1 MSALTRVAAAP
12 MRRFLGFSAAVLCV
26 YIALFRG
33 TWQSL
38 QQPRPAQL
46 PDVAQ
51 LLAGQQRRRQAV
63 AARAGTLAAAHGSSG
78 LTSVPGIVPQPTHS
92 SQGGGRE
99 LLARA
104 PPSRVAEVAAPVA
117 AAPPGVASS
126 AATAQVGAG
135 VQLDFGPGL
144 GVVRLHLRREWS
156 STSTAYAAAVA
167 EARLAAS
174 CAHRLEPYPH
184 PYPRPYP

>member
-1 MSALTRVAAAP
+1 

-38 QQPRPAQL
+38 QQPRPVQL

-51 LLAGQQRRRQAV
+51 LLAGQQRRRQGV
-63 AARAGTLAAAHGSSG
+63 AARAGTLAAVHGSSG
-78 LTSVPGIVPQPTHS
+78 PSVSGVVPQPTHS
-92 SQGGGRE
+92 SQDGGGE
-99 LLARA
+99 LLKRV
-104 PPSRVAEVAAPVA
+104 PESTVAEVAAPVA

-126 AATAQVGAG
+126 AATAPVGAG

-167 EARLAAS
+167 EARLTAS
-174 CAHRLEPYPH
+174 CAHHRHEPYPH
-184 PYPRPYP
+184 PYPHPYV

>member
-1 MSALTRVAAAP
+1 
-12 MRRFLGFSAAVLCV
+12 MRRFLGFSAAILCV
-26 YIALFRG
+26 YVAL
-33 TWQSL
+33 WQSL
-38 QQPRPAQL
+38 QQPRPVQL

-78 LTSVPGIVPQPTHS
+78 PSVSGVPQPTHS
-92 SQGGGRE
+92 SQDGGGE
-99 LLARA
+99 LLKRA
-104 PPSRVAEVAAPVA
+104 PESTVAEVAAPVA
-117 AAPPGVASS
+117 AAAPGVASS

-167 EARLAAS
+167 EARLTAS
-174 CAHRLEPYPH
+174 CAHHRHEPYPH
-184 PYPRPYP
+184 PYPHPYV

>member
-1 MSALTRVAAAP
+1 

-38 QQPRPAQL
+38 QQPRPVQL

-51 LLAGQQRRRQAV
+51 LLAGQQRRRQGV
-63 AARAGTLAAAHGSSG
+63 AARAGTLAAVHGSSG
-78 LTSVPGIVPQPTHS
+78 PSVSGVVPQPTHS
-92 SQGGGRE
+92 SQDGGGE
-99 LLARA
+99 LLKRV
-104 PPSRVAEVAAPVA
+104 PESTVAEVAAPVA

-126 AATAQVGAG
+126 AATAPVGAG

-156 STSTAYAAAVA
+156 STSTAYASAVA

-174 CAHRLEPYPH
+174 CAHHLEPYPH
-184 PYPRPYP
+184 PYPHPYL